1 MIDLFRNESSDAKH
15 NAQLNLAGRTRYVDD
30 DTLRYFRARILSTR
44 VVDDGLLFA
53 MVESA
58 SGDMNH
64 TTRIFRYVIF
74 DIFGTVI
81 ERPDIEAS
89 WKSSPPAEKAM
100 WRALNTINAVKV
112 TREAIKRHRARQEYE
127 ITEMLG
133 KVDAIVRKREAA

>member
-1 MIDLFRNESSDAKH
+1 MVDLFRNESSDAKA
-15 NAQLNLAGRTRYVDD
+15 NAQRNLSGRTHYVDD

-89 WKSSPPAEKAM
+89 WKSSPPVEKAM
-100 WRALNTINAVKV
+100 WRALNAIDAVKV
-112 TREAIKRHRARQEYE
+112 TREAIERHRARQEYE

-133 KVDAIVRKREAA
+133 KVDAIVRKREAD